1 MYLLLK
7 LQEVVPEKQEPEI
20 EAPKNIEPLKKEYT
34 VTFRLEINYKIY
46 QYKYIVE
53 SENNNEAKI
62 KAKEKFDSKN
72 ISYSN
77 FTIVSCKK
85 KKINDK
91 ESSEFI
97 KELIDVA
104 MLQSK
109 LDDIEKRN
117 FNLIHSILG
126 AEIAKNEYGLD
137 DDIVNAIKYHT
148 TGRENMSMLEKI
160 IYLADATEPNRN
172 YMSNENEL
180 SLNELVELIKT
191 NIDEGLEYTLKWN
204 LQSVLRRNLLVHL
217 NTVKAYNF
225 YHLQNS

>member
-1 MYLLLK
+1 MVKYEELY
-7 LQEVVPEKQEPEI
+7 EI
-20 EAPKNIEPLKKEYT
+20 
-34 VTFRLEINYKIY
+34 
-46 QYKYIVE
+46 
-53 SENNNEAKI
+53 
-62 KAKEKFDSKN
+62 AKEKLSEKRFNHTLGVVERAIQYAEIYNEN
-72 ISYSN
+72 IEKVKIAAILHDIAKEIPKEESYN
-77 FTIVSCKK
+77 
-85 KKINDK
+85 
-91 ESSEFI
+91 
-97 KELIDVA
+97 
-104 MLQSK
+104 MLEKCGVK

-126 AEIAKNEYGLD
+126 AEIAKNEYKLD

-160 IYLADATEPNRN
+160 IYLADATELNRN

>member
-1 MYLLLK
+1 MVKYEELY
-7 LQEVVPEKQEPEI
+7 EI
-20 EAPKNIEPLKKEYT
+20 
-34 VTFRLEINYKIY
+34 
-46 QYKYIVE
+46 
-53 SENNNEAKI
+53 
-62 KAKEKFDSKN
+62 AKEKLSEKRFNHTLGVVERAIQYAEIYNEN
-72 ISYSN
+72 IEKVKIAAILHDIAKEIPKEESYN
-77 FTIVSCKK
+77 
-85 KKINDK
+85 
-91 ESSEFI
+91 
-97 KELIDVA
+97 
-104 MLQSK
+104 MLEKCGVK

-126 AEIAKNEYGLD
+126 AEIAKNEYKLD

-160 IYLADATEPNRN
+160 IYLADATELNRN

-204 LQSVLRRNLLVHL
+204 LYSVLRRNLLVHL

-225 YHLQNS
+225 YHIQNS

>member
-1 MYLLLK
+1 MVKYEELY
-7 LQEVVPEKQEPEI
+7 EI
-20 EAPKNIEPLKKEYT
+20 
-34 VTFRLEINYKIY
+34 
-46 QYKYIVE
+46 
-53 SENNNEAKI
+53 
-62 KAKEKFDSKN
+62 AKEKLSEKRFNHTLGVVKRAIQYAEIYNENMEKTKIAAILHDIAKE
-72 ISYSN
+72 IPKEESYN
-77 FTIVSCKK
+77 
-85 KKINDK
+85 
-91 ESSEFI
+91 
-97 KELIDVA
+97 
-104 MLQSK
+104 MLEKYEVK

-126 AEIAKNEYGLD
+126 AGIAKNEYGLD

>member
-1 MYLLLK
+1 MVKYEELY
-7 LQEVVPEKQEPEI
+7 EI
-20 EAPKNIEPLKKEYT
+20 
-34 VTFRLEINYKIY
+34 
-46 QYKYIVE
+46 
-53 SENNNEAKI
+53 
-62 KAKEKFDSKN
+62 AKEKLSEKRFNHTLGVVKRAIQYAEIYNENMEKTKIAAILHDIAKE
-72 ISYSN
+72 IPKEESYN
-77 FTIVSCKK
+77 
-85 KKINDK
+85 
-91 ESSEFI
+91 
-97 KELIDVA
+97 
-104 MLQSK
+104 MLEKYEVK

-126 AEIAKNEYGLD
+126 SEIAKNEYGLD

>member
-1 MYLLLK
+1 MVKYEELYEIAKKK
-7 LQEVVPEKQEPEI
+7 LSEKRFNHTLGVVKRAIQYAEIYNENMEK
-20 EAPKNIEPLKKEYT
+20 T
-34 VTFRLEINYKIY
+34 KIAA
-46 QYKYIVE
+46 ILHD
-53 SENNNEAKI
+53 I
-62 KAKEKFDSKN
+62 AKEIPKEE
-72 ISYSN
+72 SYN
-77 FTIVSCKK
+77 
-85 KKINDK
+85 
-91 ESSEFI
+91 
-97 KELIDVA
+97 
-104 MLQSK
+104 MLEKYEVK

>member
-1 MYLLLK
+1 MVKYEELY
-7 LQEVVPEKQEPEI
+7 EI
-20 EAPKNIEPLKKEYT
+20 
-34 VTFRLEINYKIY
+34 
-46 QYKYIVE
+46 
-53 SENNNEAKI
+53 
-62 KAKEKFDSKN
+62 AKEKLSEKRFNHTLGVVDRAIQYAEIYNEN
-72 ISYSN
+72 IEKVKIAAILHDIAKEIPKEESYN
-77 FTIVSCKK
+77 
-85 KKINDK
+85 
-91 ESSEFI
+91 
-97 KELIDVA
+97 
-104 MLQSK
+104 MLEKCGVK

-160 IYLADATEPNRN
+160 IYLADATELNRN

-225 YHLQNS
+225 YHIQNS

>member
-1 MYLLLK
+1 MVKYEELY
-7 LQEVVPEKQEPEI
+7 EI
-20 EAPKNIEPLKKEYT
+20 
-34 VTFRLEINYKIY
+34 
-46 QYKYIVE
+46 
-53 SENNNEAKI
+53 
-62 KAKEKFDSKN
+62 AKEKLSEKRFNHTLGVVKRAIQYAEIYNENMEKTKIAAILHDIAKE
-72 ISYSN
+72 IPKEESYN
-77 FTIVSCKK
+77 
-85 KKINDK
+85 
-91 ESSEFI
+91 
-97 KELIDVA
+97 
-104 MLQSK
+104 MLEKYEVK

-217 NTVKAYNF
+217 NTVNAYNF

>member
-1 MYLLLK
+1 MVKYEELY
-7 LQEVVPEKQEPEI
+7 EI
-20 EAPKNIEPLKKEYT
+20 
-34 VTFRLEINYKIY
+34 
-46 QYKYIVE
+46 
-53 SENNNEAKI
+53 
-62 KAKEKFDSKN
+62 AKEKLSEKRFNHTLGVVKRAIQYAEIYNENMEKTKIAAILHDIAKE
-72 ISYSN
+72 IPKEESYN
-77 FTIVSCKK
+77 
-85 KKINDK
+85 
-91 ESSEFI
+91 
-97 KELIDVA
+97 
-104 MLQSK
+104 MLEKYEVK

-225 YHLQNS
+225 YNLQNS

>member
-1 MYLLLK
+1 MVKY
-7 LQEVVPEKQEPEI
+7 EEFYEI
-20 EAPKNIEPLKKEYT
+20 
-34 VTFRLEINYKIY
+34 
-46 QYKYIVE
+46 
-53 SENNNEAKI
+53 
-62 KAKEKFDSKN
+62 AKEKLSEKRFNHTLGVVKRAIQYAEIYNENMEKTKIAAILHDIAKE
-72 ISYSN
+72 IPKEESYN
-77 FTIVSCKK
+77 
-85 KKINDK
+85 
-91 ESSEFI
+91 
-97 KELIDVA
+97 
-104 MLQSK
+104 MLEKYEVK

>member
-1 MYLLLK
+1 MVKYEELY
-7 LQEVVPEKQEPEI
+7 EI
-20 EAPKNIEPLKKEYT
+20 
-34 VTFRLEINYKIY
+34 
-46 QYKYIVE
+46 
-53 SENNNEAKI
+53 
-62 KAKEKFDSKN
+62 AKEKLSEKRFNHTLGVVERAIQYAEIYNEN
-72 ISYSN
+72 IEKVKIAAILHDIAKEIPKEESYN
-77 FTIVSCKK
+77 
-85 KKINDK
+85 
-91 ESSEFI
+91 
-97 KELIDVA
+97 
-104 MLQSK
+104 MLEKCGVK

-160 IYLADATEPNRN
+160 IYLADATELNRN

-180 SLNELVELIKT
+180 SLNELIELIKT

-225 YHLQNS
+225 YHIQNS

>member
-1 MYLLLK
+1 MVKYEELY
-7 LQEVVPEKQEPEI
+7 EI
-20 EAPKNIEPLKKEYT
+20 
-34 VTFRLEINYKIY
+34 
-46 QYKYIVE
+46 
-53 SENNNEAKI
+53 
-62 KAKEKFDSKN
+62 AKEKLSEKRFNHTLGVVKRAIQYAEIYNENMEKTKIAAILHDIAKE
-72 ISYSN
+72 IPKEESYN
-77 FTIVSCKK
+77 
-85 KKINDK
+85 
-91 ESSEFI
+91 
-97 KELIDVA
+97 
-104 MLQSK
+104 MLEKYEVK

>member
-1 MYLLLK
+1 MVKYEELY
-7 LQEVVPEKQEPEI
+7 EI
-20 EAPKNIEPLKKEYT
+20 
-34 VTFRLEINYKIY
+34 
-46 QYKYIVE
+46 
-53 SENNNEAKI
+53 
-62 KAKEKFDSKN
+62 AKEKLSEKRFNHTLGVVERAIQYAEIYNEN
-72 ISYSN
+72 IEKVKIAAILHDIAKEIPKEESYN
-77 FTIVSCKK
+77 
-85 KKINDK
+85 
-91 ESSEFI
+91 
-97 KELIDVA
+97 
-104 MLQSK
+104 MLEKCGVK

-225 YHLQNS
+225 YHIQNS

>member
-1 MYLLLK
+1 M
-7 LQEVVPEKQEPEI
+7 V
-20 EAPKNIEPLKKEYT
+20 
-34 VTFRLEINYKIY
+34 
-46 QYKYIVE
+46 KYEELYVI
-53 SENNNEAKI
+53 
-62 KAKEKFDSKN
+62 AKEKLSEKRFNHTLGVVKRAIQYAEIYNENMEKTKIAAILHDIAKEIPKEESYN
-72 ISYSN
+72 ILEKYE
-77 FTIVSCKK
+77 V
-85 KKINDK
+85 
-91 ESSEFI
+91 
-97 KELIDVA
+97 
-104 MLQSK
+104 K

-204 LQSVLRRNLLVHL
+204 LQSVLRRNLLLHL

>member
-1 MYLLLK
+1 MVKYEELY
-7 LQEVVPEKQEPEI
+7 EI
-20 EAPKNIEPLKKEYT
+20 
-34 VTFRLEINYKIY
+34 
-46 QYKYIVE
+46 
-53 SENNNEAKI
+53 
-62 KAKEKFDSKN
+62 AKEKLSEKRFNHTLGVVDRAIQYAEIYNEN
-72 ISYSN
+72 IEKVKIAAILHDIAKEIPKEESYN
-77 FTIVSCKK
+77 
-85 KKINDK
+85 
-91 ESSEFI
+91 
-97 KELIDVA
+97 
-104 MLQSK
+104 MLEKCGVK

-160 IYLADATEPNRN
+160 IYLADATELNRN

-180 SLNELVELIKT
+180 SLNELIELIKT

-225 YHLQNS
+225 YHIQNS

>member
-1 MYLLLK
+1 MVKYEELY
-7 LQEVVPEKQEPEI
+7 EI
-20 EAPKNIEPLKKEYT
+20 
-34 VTFRLEINYKIY
+34 
-46 QYKYIVE
+46 
-53 SENNNEAKI
+53 
-62 KAKEKFDSKN
+62 AKEKLSEKRFNHTLGVVKRAIQYAEIYNENMEKTKIAAILHDIAKE
-72 ISYSN
+72 IPKEESYN
-77 FTIVSCKK
+77 
-85 KKINDK
+85 
-91 ESSEFI
+91 
-97 KELIDVA
+97 
-104 MLQSK
+104 MLEKYEVK

-160 IYLADATEPNRN
+160 IYLADATELNRN

>member
-1 MYLLLK
+1 MVKYEELY
-7 LQEVVPEKQEPEI
+7 EI
-20 EAPKNIEPLKKEYT
+20 
-34 VTFRLEINYKIY
+34 
-46 QYKYIVE
+46 
-53 SENNNEAKI
+53 
-62 KAKEKFDSKN
+62 AKEKLSEKRFNHTLGVVERAIQYAEIYNEN
-72 ISYSN
+72 IEKVKIAAILHDIAKEIPKEESYN
-77 FTIVSCKK
+77 
-85 KKINDK
+85 
-91 ESSEFI
+91 
-97 KELIDVA
+97 
-104 MLQSK
+104 MLEKCGVK

-160 IYLADATEPNRN
+160 IYLADATELNRN

-225 YHLQNS
+225 YHIQNS

>member
-1 MYLLLK
+1 MVKYEELY
-7 LQEVVPEKQEPEI
+7 EI
-20 EAPKNIEPLKKEYT
+20 
-34 VTFRLEINYKIY
+34 
-46 QYKYIVE
+46 
-53 SENNNEAKI
+53 
-62 KAKEKFDSKN
+62 AKEKLSEKRFNHTLGVVDRAIQYAEIYNEN
-72 ISYSN
+72 IEKVKIAAILHDIAKEIPKEESYN
-77 FTIVSCKK
+77 
-85 KKINDK
+85 
-91 ESSEFI
+91 
-97 KELIDVA
+97 
-104 MLQSK
+104 MLEKCGVK

-126 AEIAKNEYGLD
+126 AEIAKNEYKLD

-160 IYLADATEPNRN
+160 IYLADATELNRN

-225 YHLQNS
+225 YHIQNS

>member
-1 MYLLLK
+1 MVKYEELY
-7 LQEVVPEKQEPEI
+7 EI
-20 EAPKNIEPLKKEYT
+20 
-34 VTFRLEINYKIY
+34 
-46 QYKYIVE
+46 
-53 SENNNEAKI
+53 
-62 KAKEKFDSKN
+62 AKEKLSEKRFNHTLGVVKRAIQYAEIYNENMEKTKIAAILHDIAKE
-72 ISYSN
+72 IPKEESYN
-77 FTIVSCKK
+77 
-85 KKINDK
+85 
-91 ESSEFI
+91 
-97 KELIDVA
+97 
-104 MLQSK
+104 MLEKYEVK

-148 TGRENMSMLEKI
+148 TGRENKSMLEKI

>member
-1 MYLLLK
+1 MVKYEELY
-7 LQEVVPEKQEPEI
+7 EI
-20 EAPKNIEPLKKEYT
+20 
-34 VTFRLEINYKIY
+34 
-46 QYKYIVE
+46 
-53 SENNNEAKI
+53 
-62 KAKEKFDSKN
+62 AKEKLSEKRFNHTLGVVERAIQYAEIYNEN
-72 ISYSN
+72 IEKVKIAAILHDIAKEIPKEESYN
-77 FTIVSCKK
+77 
-85 KKINDK
+85 
-91 ESSEFI
+91 
-97 KELIDVA
+97 
-104 MLQSK
+104 MLEKCGVK

-126 AEIAKNEYGLD
+126 AEIAKNEYKLD

-160 IYLADATEPNRN
+160 IYLADATELNRN

-225 YHLQNS
+225 YHIQNS